1 MTLRHLIGLVGALL
15 LATTPAL
22 AAAPQPAPLFG
33 DATTAARGDFNG
45 DGFDDLAVGVP
56 WEDVSGKQDAGAVS
70 VLYGSAGGL
79 SATGDQFWHQ
89 GTAGVPGD
97 PEPNDHFGWA
107 LAAGDFNGD
116 GRDDLAIG
124 VPNESIKKSEKHPV
138 TGQVNEYHENQAGYV
153 VVLYGTPTG
162 LSASKSQGWH
172 QKKDG
177 VKGSAE
183 YRDYFGWALAAG
195 DFNGDGRDDL
205 AVGVPGE
212 DREGAGVRPPNTGAV
227 EVLYG
232 RSSGLSAAGDQLW
245 EQASAGVDEH
255 REAGDRFGT
264 SLAAG
269 NLGYSTK
276 EDDLA
281 IGVPGEDFGS
291 RIDAG
296 AVHVLF
302 GQPTK
307 GLTTTLVPDLLLHED
322 SPDVEG
328 DAEDQDRFGWAL
340 AIADFGV
347 TAQQDLAVGVPG
359 ESGTFS
365 RQGAVHL
372 FYGGSFGPSGAN
384 DQVWHEG
391 TTGVEGDPEV
401 GDEFGRS
408 LAAADFDAFSQADLA
423 IGSPLEDVG
432 AAPNAGAVHVIHGG
446 PAGLTV
452 TGSAAIPDQLWTRST
467 LTDGAS
473 AAMGGSFG
481 FALAAG
487 AFGNGPGADLGVT
500 APGISQA
507 DNGSVGVAHI
517 LYGSDPTGLKTA
529 SAQVWHQDSPGIED
543 HAEAG
548 DRFGG

>member
-1 MTLRHLIGLVGALL
+1 MKSRCLIGLGAVLL
-15 LATTPAL
+15 FAATPVL
-22 AAAPQPAPLFG
+22 AATPPPQLWG
-33 DATTAARGDFNG
+33 NATTAASGDFNG
-45 DGFDDLAVGVP
+45 DGFHDLVVGVP
-56 WEDVSGKQDAGAVS
+56 WEDIGSKQDAGGVS

-79 SATGDQFWHQ
+79 SATGDQFWRQ
-89 GTAGVPGD
+89 GSAGVPGD
-97 PEPNDHFGWA
+97 VEVDDRFGWA
-107 LAAGDFNGD
+107 LATGDFNGD

-124 VPNESIKKSEKHPV
+124 VPYEDITIGEKHPV
-138 TGQVNEYHENQAGYV
+138 TGAVNHYEENDAGYV

-162 LSASKSQGWH
+162 LSAAKSQGWH

-177 VKGSAE
+177 VKGKAE

-232 RSSGLSAAGDQLW
+232 RSSGLSAASDQLW
-245 EQASAGVDEH
+245 EQAAAGVDEH

-302 GQPTK
+302 GQPGK
-307 GLTTTLVPDLLLHED
+307 GLSTTSVPDLVLHED
-322 SPDVEG
+322 GQDVEG
-328 DAEDQDRFGWAL
+328 DAEDGDLFGWAL

-347 TAQQDLAVGVPG
+347 STQKDLAVGIPG
-359 ESGTFS
+359 ESGNFP
-365 RQGAVHL
+365 RQGAVHV
-372 FYGGSFGPSGAN
+372 FYGGSFGPTVTN

-391 TTGVEGDPEV
+391 TSGVEGDPEA
-401 GDEFGRS
+401 GDQFGRS
-408 LAAADFDAFSQADLA
+408 LAVADFDAFSQSDLA

-432 AAPNAGAVHVIHGG
+432 SAPDAGAVHIIHGG
-446 PAGLTV
+446 PAGLSV
-452 TGSAAIPDQLWTRST
+452 TGSASIPDQLWTRSS
-467 LTDGAS
+467 LTA
-473 AAMGGSFG
+473 GGSLTGSTFG

-487 AFGNGPGADLGVT
+487 PFGNGPGADLAIMV
-500 APGISQA
+500 PGLSQA
-507 DNGSVGVAHI
+507 DNGSVGVADI
-517 LYGSDPTGLKTA
+517 LYGSDPTGLRTA
-529 SAQVWHQDSPGIED
+529 SAQLWHQDSPGIED
-543 HAEAG
+543 QAEAG